1 MTEPFVSGLNVAA
14 AIHVI
19 SSQIPTA
26 FGVPSPKNLQGFFKL
41 PKFYVEVIK
50 SIFSVINW
58 VSTGITVAT
67 IIIIYVV
74 KKLNEKY
81 KKKIR
86 IIIPIELVIVS
97 WCYFDNFENNFYW
110 KV

>member
-14 AIHVI
+14 AIQVF

-41 PKFYVEVIK
+41 PRFYVQVIG
-50 SIFSVINW
+50 SIFRVINW
-58 VSTGITVAT
+58 VSTGITIST
-67 IIIIYVV
+67 IIILLVV
-74 KKLNEKY
+74 KKINEKY

-86 IIIPIELVIVS
+86 ITIPTELILVS
-97 WCYFDNFENNFYW
+97 RNFIRNYNL
-110 KV
+110 